1 MPTPSP
7 SPPTDNLYKFVAV
20 SGLLLILTTI
30 ILYVIGHL
38 EVRKQWTLGITVLQ
52 TRVNLA
58 DARLKQAIGPPSNL
72 IQSEAEQ
79 WKESTAT
86 KISELLKSRLSR
98 LENTGTEVNDYWTSI
113 YKALFLGPLL
123 LAGGIIGVLPMN
135 IGFYLWFS
143 RMQKH
148 QDKVAA

>member
-1 MPTPSP
+1 MPTPNP
-7 SPPTDNLYKFVAV
+7 SPPTDNLYKLGAV

-72 IQSEAEQ
+72 IRSKAEQ
-79 WKESTAT
+79 WNESTAT
-86 KISELLKSRLSR
+86 KISVLLKSWLSR
-98 LENTGTEVNDYWTSI
+98 LQNTGTEVNNCKTSI
-113 YKALFLGPLL
+113 HKALFLGPFL
-123 LAGGIIGVLPMN
+123 LAGGVIGVLPMN

>member
-1 MPTPSP
+1 
-7 SPPTDNLYKFVAV
+7 VAI

-38 EVRKQWTLGITVLQ
+38 EVRKQWALGITALQ
-52 TRVNLA
+52 TRA
-58 DARLKQAIGPPSNL
+58 DTRLKQAIGPPSNL

-98 LENTGTEVNDYWTSI
+98 LENTGTEVNNCWTSI
-113 YKALFLGPLL
+113 YKALLLGPFL
-123 LAGGIIGVLPMN
+123 LADDVIGVLSMN
-135 IGFYLWFS
+135 IGF
-143 RMQKH
+143 
-148 QDKVAA
+148 